1 MAGLLISVHSAVSVK
16 NAAVYLAAIRARSRS
31 GLGLLCFLV
40 PLILV
45 STHAYAQT
53 SDESRFEAQIQF
65 EKGLNF
71 LLNGEFAAAAETFE
85 RLYAITGSERV
96 RLEWARASYQR
107 QDYAQAKALFKAVL
121 ASSPPF
127 AVREKIHYF
136 LEDMS
141 FAQGRLD
148 YSVSL
153 EKDSNPRLI
162 PSVRSF
168 NIFGLPFRY
177 KPQVDT
183 SPKWGANYRLTG
195 SKGLDDN
202 NRWIASL
209 GALGVHYGEPT
220 LNKIGWDSHLAFRF
234 QIEPKAEIKIS
245 HESMDSGGSRLYNY
259 SWATLLHV
267 AQSPGGWQ
275 WTNELRHGMINYP
288 AYAYQTSHLSGYKLA
303 AEKSLSQLASLGAE
317 IGWDRGIA
325 VEQPYSFTNLSYG
338 LSGTFFVTSLDSRI
352 QLKWLSSNRKHVE
365 TDPMFGVLRE
375 DKRNLVKL
383 SMEPVNFSIA
393 GFQSVVEL
401 GYENNKS
408 TLALSNYKRTIA
420 GLTFRRRY

>member
-1 MAGLLISVHSAVSVK
+1 MHSAVSVK
-16 NAAVYLAAIRARSRS
+16 NAALHISAFRARSRS
-31 GLGLLCFLV
+31 GLGLLFCLLT
-40 PLILV
+40 LILAL
-45 STHAYAQT
+45 TNAYAQP
-53 SDESRFEAQIQF
+53 SDESKSQAQTQAQVQF

-71 LLNGEFAAAAETFE
+71 LLNDEFAAAAETFE

-96 RLEWARASYQR
+96 RLEWARASYLR
-107 QDYAQAKALFKAVL
+107 QDYAQAEALFKAVL

-136 LEDMS
+136 LEDMG

-148 YSVSL
+148 YSISL
-153 EKDSNPRLI
+153 ERDSNPRFI

-168 NIFGLPFRY
+168 NIFGLPFGY
-177 KPQVDT
+177 KPPADT
-183 SPKWGANYRLTG
+183 TPKWGANYRLTG

-209 GALGVHYGEPT
+209 GAMGVHYGEPT

-245 HESMDSGGSRLYNY
+245 HESMDSGGTRLYNY

-267 AQSPGGWQ
+267 AETPGGWK

-288 AYAYQTSHLSGYKLA
+288 AYAYQNSHLSGYKLA
-303 AEKSLSQLASLGAE
+303 TERSVSQFASLGAD
-317 IGWDRGIA
+317 IGWDRGSA
-325 VEQPYSFTNLSYG
+325 VERPYSYTTLSYG
-338 LSGTFFVTSLDSRI
+338 LSGTYFVTSLDSRI
-352 QLKWLSSNRKHVE
+352 QLKWLSSNRKHAE
-365 TDPMFGVLRE
+365 IDPVFGVLRE
-375 DKRNLVKL
+375 DKRYFVKL
-383 SMEPVNFSIA
+383 SMEPVNFGIA
-393 GFQSVVEL
+393 GFTPVVEL
-401 GYENNKS
+401 GYEINKS
-408 TLALSNYKRTIA
+408 TLALSNYKRTTA